1 MEIAGRVWRKAGQR
15 DDLFSQINSMLL
27 RIRHDRGTASDLL
40 DFKTGTGGVIEAEF
54 LVQALQ
60 MRTGIWNP
68 QTISGLQ
75 ELATH
80 GILQKEEA
88 TLVSQNYQYL
98 RLIES
103 VLRRWDNKSVSS
115 LPMGEME
122 QWKLAKRVGA
132 DSLDSFGQ
140 RYREAREGIH
150 SVYSRYIR

>member
-1 MEIAGRVWRKAGQR
+1 M
-15 DDLFSQINSMLL
+15 
-27 RIRHDRGTASDLL
+27 
-40 DFKTGTGGVIEAEF
+40 IEAEF

-60 MRTGIWNP
+60 MRAGIWNP
-68 QTISGLQ
+68 QTIRSLQ

-103 VLRRWDNKSVSS
+103 ILRRWDNKSVSS
-115 LPMGEME
+115 LPMGEVE
-122 QWKLAKRVGA
+122 QRKLAKRVGA

-150 SVYSRYIR
+150 AVYSRYIR